1 MEYLIDS
8 VRRIISRWVSTNAPL
23 ISDASAG
30 DTTIE
35 VTTSKRFKEGDEV
48 MLRNLTT
55 GETPL
60 YVDEIVDDTHIKL
73 TTPIRFPWKVAETS
87 IIEKTFRQMFVQ
99 GIYVGDTDNIPM
111 YPAITVDASSRDS
124 EWLTIDSTKEM
135 YRLKVT
141 IYVKAGSQEDTY
153 RFLLNMV
160 DTIQYGL
167 KQNIYP
173 LVAPYEVTTPK
184 VNISTGDEYIKVN
197 DVSIFNT
204 TTKHR
209 ILIEDLFKTEEFVVA
224 EIVDSETIRVAPK
237 VCHDYIISDNAKVI
251 SVKRFFYNSWPDNIE
266 YGTIFKG
273 TMLKAA
279 TINWFAWEEE
289 LHLQPPMDVSL
300 T

>member
-8 VRRIISRWVSTNAPL
+8 VRRIISRWVSTNTPVS
-23 ISDASAG
+23 SDVSAG
-30 DTTIE
+30 DTTIN
-35 VTTSKRFKEGDEV
+35 VVASKRFKQGDEV
-48 MLRNLTT
+48 MLRNPFT

-73 TTPIRFPWKVAETS
+73 TSPVKFPWKVGETS
-87 IIEKTFRQMFVQ
+87 ILEKTFRQNFVQ
-99 GIYVGDTDNIPM
+99 GVYIGEPDGIPM
-111 YPAITVDASSRDS
+111 YPAITVNALNRDS
-124 EWLTIDSTKEM
+124 DWLTLDSTKEA
-135 YRLKVT
+135 YRIKVT
-141 IYVKAGSQEDTY
+141 VYVKAGNQEDTY
-153 RFLLNMV
+153 RFLLNIV

-167 KQNIYP
+167 KQNFYP
-173 LVAPYEVTTPK
+173 LVAPYDVTTPK
-184 VNISTGDEYIKVN
+184 FNISSGDEYIKVN

-209 ILIEDLFKTEEFVVA
+209 ILIEDLFKTQEFVVS
-224 EIVDSETIRVAPK
+224 EVVDFETIRVSPK
-237 VCHDYIISDNAKVI
+237 VCDNYLISDGAKVI

-279 TINWFAWEEE
+279 TISWFAWEEE
-289 LHLQPPMDVSL
+289 LHLNNPVDVSL

>member
-8 VRRIISRWVSTNAPL
+8 VRRIISRWVSTNAPITSD
-23 ISDASAG
+23 ISPG
-30 DTTIE
+30 DTTVE
-35 VTTSKRFKEGDEV
+35 VTTSKRFKVGDEV
-48 MLRNLTT
+48 IIRNPTT

-60 YVDEIVDDTHIKL
+60 YIDEIVDDTHIKL
-73 TTPIRFPWKVAETS
+73 TSPVRFPWKVGETS

-99 GIYVGDTDNIPM
+99 GIYVGDADNIPM
-111 YPAITVDASSRDS
+111 YPAITVNAVNRDS
-124 EWLTIDSTKEM
+124 DWLTIDSTKEV

-141 IYVKAGSQEDTY
+141 VYVKTGNQEDAY

-184 VNISTGDEYIKVN
+184 VNISSGDEYIKVN

-209 ILIEDLFKTEEFVVA
+209 ILIEDLFKTEEFVVS
-224 EIVDSETIRVAPK
+224 EVVDYETIRVYPK
-237 VCHDYIISDNAKVI
+237 VCNNYLISDSAKVI
-251 SVKRFFYNSWPDNIE
+251 SVKRFFYNSWPDSIE

-279 TINWFAWEEE
+279 TISWFAWEEE
-289 LHLQPPMDVSL
+289 LHLQPPMDVSI